1 MSQCK
6 SDRLL
11 QLAQGNLAMDIDAV
25 CQRLR
30 AGADRLATHTAAQ
43 KNHALECVK
52 EALVKSQ
59 SLILDANAQDVA
71 ASRAAGV
78 SEALLERLALDGR
91 KFSSMIQ
98 GLDVVIGQGDPIGE
112 EVAGWRAPKGMQI
125 RQVRVPLGVVG
136 IIYESRPNVTVDA
149 FALAYKSGNAI
160 MLRGSSSAL
169 NSNKA
174 IVAAI
179 SYGLGQAGSDG
190 VRDAVY
196 LCEDGSHEDVDQ
208 ILGATGKIDVLL
220 PRGSSRLI
228 NAVVEKARVP
238 VIQTG
243 AGVCHL
249 YVDDGA
255 DIGMAVNLTRNSKMQ
270 RPGACNAIETL
281 VVNKRI
287 AAEFLPALAKS
298 LGGEVR
304 LLADEISY
312 PLLFETLRKSG
323 LLSQNSDCID
333 RAGKDDFGYEF
344 LDFVLAVKCVGSVEE
359 AVDFINAHNTK
370 HSECIVTNN
379 RWNARYFQSRV
390 DAACVY
396 VNASTR
402 FTDGGEFGF
411 GAELGISTQKLH
423 ARGPMGITALTT
435 TKFLIDGDGQVR

>member
-1 MSQCK
+1 
-6 SDRLL
+6 
-11 QLAQGNLAMDIDAV
+11 MDIDAV
-25 CQRLR
+25 CQKLR
-30 AGADRLATHTAAQ
+30 AGADKLAMHTAEQ

-52 EALVKSQ
+52 EALLQ
-59 SLILDANAQDVA
+59 SKDLILSANAKDVEL
-71 ASRAAGV
+71 SRGAGV
-78 SEALLERLALDGR
+78 SEALVERLALDAK
-91 KFSSMIQ
+91 KFSSIIQ
-98 GLDVVIGQGDPIGE
+98 AIDVVIGQNDPIGE
-112 EVAGWRAPKGMQI
+112 EVAGWKAPKGMQI

-160 MLRGSSSAL
+160 LLRGSSSAL

-174 IVAAI
+174 IVSAI
-179 SYGLGQAGSDG
+179 VHGLAQAGSDG
-190 VRDAVY
+190 VRDAIF

-208 ILGATGKIDVLL
+208 MLGAVGKIDVLL

-228 NAVVEKARVP
+228 NAVVESARVP

-249 YVDDGA
+249 YVDDDA
-255 DIGMAVNLTRNSKMQ
+255 DISMAVNLTRNSKMQ
-270 RPGACNAIETL
+270 RPGACNAIETVL
-281 VVNKRI
+281 VNKRI
-287 AAEFLPALAKS
+287 AGEFLPALARA
-298 LGGEVR
+298 LEGRVR

-312 PLLFETLRKSG
+312 PLLFEALRKSG
-323 LLSQNSDCID
+323 ILGHNGDCLD
-333 RAGKDDFGYEF
+333 RAGKNDFGFEF
-344 LDFVLAVKCVGSVEE
+344 LDFTLAVKCVGSVEE
-359 AVDFINAHNTK
+359 AVDFINTHNTK

-379 RWNARYFQSRV
+379 RWNARFFQSRV

-423 ARGPMGITALTT
+423 ARGPMGIKALTT

>member
-1 MSQCK
+1 
-6 SDRLL
+6 
-11 QLAQGNLAMDIDAV
+11 MDIDAV
-25 CQRLR
+25 CQKLR
-30 AGADRLATHTAAQ
+30 AGADKLAMHTAAQ

-52 EALVKSQ
+52 EALLQ
-59 SLILDANAQDVA
+59 SRDLILSANARDVE
-71 ASRAAGV
+71 ASREAGV
-78 SEALLERLALDGR
+78 SEALVERLALDVK
-91 KFSSMIQ
+91 KFTSILQ
-98 GLDVVIGQGDPIGE
+98 AIDVVIGQNDPIGE
-112 EVAGWRAPKGMQI
+112 EIAGWKAPKGMQI

-160 MLRGSSSAL
+160 LLRGSSSAL

-179 SYGLGQAGSDG
+179 AHGLSQAGSDG
-190 VRDAVY
+190 VRDAIY
-196 LCEDGSHEDVDQ
+196 LCEDGNHEDVDQ
-208 ILGATGKIDVLL
+208 MLAAVGKIDVLL

-249 YVDDGA
+249 YVDDDA
-255 DIGMAVNLTRNSKMQ
+255 DISMAVNLTRNSKMQ

-281 VVNKRI
+281 LVSKRI
-287 AAEFLPALAKS
+287 AGEFLPALARA
-298 LGGEVR
+298 LEGRVR

-312 PLLFETLRKSG
+312 PLLFEALRKSG
-323 LLSQNSDCID
+323 ILDQNGECLD
-333 RAGKDDFGYEF
+333 RASKDDFGFEF
-344 LDFVLAVKCVGSVEE
+344 LDFTLAVKCIGSVEE
-359 AVDFINAHNTK
+359 AVEFINAHNTK